1 MKRYRMDQFFKWLS
15 TPMDKEDIDTWNR
28 ANNIIPEYCDLFEDF
43 SFSLYYLISETYLGF
58 SHGDS
63 NATKIGVMNDD
74 KLEHFRWCFDKVI
87 LDFKKENI
95 TFNFSSNDYDFFES
109 FYMEVYYEQLD
120 GVVRDSIESFLRE
133 LFNRRRTITKPDL
146 EMFTDLYKSLER
158 SVQL

>member
-1 MKRYRMDQFFKWLS
+1 MDQFFKWIS

-63 NATKIGVMNDD
+63 NATKIGIMNDD

-87 LDFKKENI
+87 LDVVATSQYLLLVDVSRVKLRFK
-95 TFNFSSNDYDFFES
+95 
-109 FYMEVYYEQLD
+109 
-120 GVVRDSIESFLRE
+120 
-133 LFNRRRTITKPDL
+133 
-146 EMFTDLYKSLER
+146 
-158 SVQL
+158 

>member
-1 MKRYRMDQFFKWLS
+1 MDQFFKWLS

-63 NATKIGVMNDD
+63 NATKIGIMNDD

-95 TFNFSSNDYDFFES
+95 TLTS
-109 FYMEVYYEQLD
+109 
-120 GVVRDSIESFLRE
+120 VVMITTFLNH
-133 LFNRRRTITKPDL
+133 FIWKYIMN
-146 EMFTDLYKSLER
+146 S
-158 SVQL
+158 